1 MKNVYIGLASILVSG
16 FVFGQ
21 KVTTNPMNDKKIQ
34 ALDVKAKKEIFSEPK
49 GITLWSNDFSVP
61 ADWVTSNAP
70 APGGSPGHTAGDW
83 AIVTNVNAG
92 PVAALNPAGHTSAA
106 NGYALIDSDGAGAT
120 ETQNAKIVT
129 ANSIDLTGQPLVVMV
144 FQQTHRRYAESTFVV
159 YSTDGGAV
167 WQEIEV
173 NDMMGTSTNSTNP
186 QTVQVNMSA
195 YLGNQANVKI
205 GFKYIGQYDWFWA
218 VDDVK
223 LMTPDDYDL
232 SMNAGYWGSTGF
244 WGARLPYYQIPMA
257 QLAPIDISGVISNLG
272 ALNQTDIVFTAAL
285 ASGAWSGSS
294 APSTIIAGASDTL
307 SLPTALTPPP
317 VAMTHVINFST
328 TSGAVDAAPANN
340 SLPAAAT
347 LVINN
352 TIYARD
358 KDNMTNGSYNAG
370 FGFEVGNIF
379 DIYAT
384 APLSAIDVMIN
395 GVAEVGAECYVKLYS
410 IDATTGDF
418 VYVDESNA
426 YTLTANDLDE
436 IVTFSLAAGA
446 FTLNA
451 GESYLIVAG
460 SNGDGGLTNDL
471 VVGTSGSSEA
481 QTSYYLDLTDNTWYY
496 TTSTPMVRM
505 NFSSA
510 GIEDNDA
517 SFGLNVYPNPAE
529 NEANISVS
537 VENAS
542 VAVSLTDLSGKVV
555 YNNNL
560 GTVNGTKNVTIN
572 TGNFA
577 NGIYMVALNS
587 NGNIST
593 KKLVIRN

>member
-129 ANSIDLTGQPLVVMV
+129 ANSIDLTGQPLVVLV
-144 FQQTHRRYAESTFVV
+144 FQQTHRRYAESTYIV
-159 YSTDGGAV
+159 YSLDGGAV

-173 NDMMGTSTNSTNP
+173 NVGMAQSTNSTNP

-205 GFKYIGQYDWFWA
+205 GFKYTGQYDWFWA

-244 WGARLPYYQIPMA
+244 WGVRLPYYQIPTA

-294 APSTIIAGASDTL
+294 AASTIVAGASDTL
-307 SLPTALTPPP
+307 SLPTALTPPA

-358 KDNMTNGSYNAG
+358 KGNMTNGSYNQG

-379 DIYAT
+379 DIYTT

-537 VENAS
+537 VENAN
-542 VAVSLTDLSGKVV
+542 VVVSLTDLSGKVV

-577 NGIYMVALNS
+577 NGIYMVAVNS

-593 KKLVIRN
+593 KKLVVRN

>member
-1 MKNVYIGLASILVSG
+1 MKNVYIGLASILASG

-34 ALDVKAKKEIFSEPK
+34 TFESKAKKEINAEPK
-49 GITLWSNDFSVP
+49 GITLWSSDFSVP

-83 AIVTNVNAG
+83 SITTDVNAA
-92 PVAALNPAGHTSAA
+92 PRPELTPAAHTSAA
-106 NGYALIDSDGAGAT
+106 NGYAFIDSDGAGAT

-129 ANSIDLTGQPLVVMV
+129 ANSINLSGQPLVVLV
-144 FQQTHRRYAESTFVV
+144 FQQTHRRYLESTFVV

-173 NDMMGTSTNSTNP
+173 NVGMATSTNSTNP

-232 SMNAGYWGSTGF
+232 SMDGGYWGSTGF
-244 WGARLPYYQIPMA
+244 WGARLPYYQIPLA
-257 QLAPIDISGVISNLG
+257 QLAPIDISGIVSNLG
-272 ALNQTDIVFTAAL
+272 ALAQTDIVFTAAL

-294 APSTIIAGASDTL
+294 AASTIAAGALDTL
-307 SLPTALTPPP
+307 SLPSALTPP
-317 VAMTHVINFST
+317 ALAATHVINFSA

-347 LVINN
+347 LVVNN
-352 TIYARD
+352 SIYARD
-358 KDNMTNGSYNAG
+358 KNNVSGGSYNAG

-379 DIYAT
+379 DIYTT
-384 APLSAIDVMIN
+384 APLSAIDVYIN
-395 GVAEVGAECYVKLYS
+395 DAAEVGTECYVKLYS

-426 YTLTANDLDE
+426 YTLTANDLDG

-451 GESYLIVAG
+451 GESYLVVAG

-471 VVGTSGSSEA
+471 VVGTSGNSA
-481 QTSYYLDLTDNTWYY
+481 IQTSFYLDLTDNTWYY

-505 NFSSA
+505 NFSAA

-537 VENAS
+537 VENAN
-542 VAVSLTDLSGKVV
+542 VAVTLTDLSGKVV

-577 NGIYMVALNS
+577 NGIYMVAVNS